1 MLFTL
6 EAVQA
11 LHGDALLLHFG
22 KPSAPELMVI
32 DGGPSTVYD
41 NHLQPRLLELKKAR
55 AGEKAPLPIR
65 AMMISHIDDDHI
77 NGLLSLLRDLDQ
89 HRKRGPLPFRI
100 DDFWFNSFDDLVGK
114 EAETVAVPSK
124 GARTGGGGVTTAA
137 VGAPVPPDADLGHT
151 AGLVLASVTQGREV
165 RNLVKKLGIPA
176 NNAFGKKL
184 IMLSAQPKPKI
195 APLTITVVAP
205 SKARRDELHVKWDK
219 ELVNKGLAK
228 TAAYVDK
235 SVANLSSIVMLVEA
249 GKKSMLLTGDARGD
263 DVLAGLRAV
272 GKIKGKKPLKLD
284 ILKLPHHGSIRDTD
298 TDFFELLP
306 AAHYVVS
313 ANGKYENPDLATMQ
327 MLSKVRTDDTFTI
340 HLTNHTPWLD
350 KFFASEKKK
359 KKRKYRVSYPEDT
372 SGRTVVNLG
381 DHLED

>member
-22 KPSAPELMVI
+22 QTSAPELMVI

-41 NHLQPRLLELKKAR
+41 NHLRPRLLELKKSR
-55 AGEKAPLPIR
+55 AGDKALPVR
-65 AMMISHIDDDHI
+65 AIMISHIDDDHI
-77 NGLLSLLRDLDQ
+77 NGILSLLRDLDQ
-89 HRKRGPLPFRI
+89 QRTRGPLPFRI

-114 EAETVAVPSK
+114 EAQTVAVPSK
-124 GARTGGGGVTTAA
+124 RARSDGEGLRTAA
-137 VGAPVPPDADLGHT
+137 VGSPVPPDADLSHT
-151 AGLVLASVTQGREV
+151 AGLVVASVTQGRDV
-165 RNLVKKLGIPA
+165 RDLVKTLGIPA
-176 NNAFGKKL
+176 NKAFGTKP
-184 IMLSAQPKPKI
+184 IMLSSQPKPKI

-205 SKARRDELHVKWDK
+205 SKARKDDLNVKWDK
-219 ELVNKGLAK
+219 VLVKKGLAK
-228 TAAYVDK
+228 TAAYVDT
-235 SVANLSSIVMLVEA
+235 SVENLSSIVMLVEA
-249 GKKSMLLTGDARGD
+249 GQKSMLLTGDARGD

-272 GKIKGKKPLKLD
+272 KKIAGKKPLKLD

-313 ANGKYENPDLATMQ
+313 ANGKYDNPDLATMQ
-327 MLSKVRTDDTFTI
+327 MLSKVRTDDNFTI

-350 KFFASEKKK
+350 KFFESEKKK
-359 KKRKYRVSYPEDT
+359 QRKYKVSYPEDT
-372 SGRTVVNLG
+372 GGRTIVNLG
-381 DHLED
+381 DELED

>member
-22 KPSAPELMVI
+22 NASAPELMVI

-41 NHLQPRLLELKKAR
+41 NHLQPRLLELKKGR
-55 AGEKAPLPIR
+55 AGDKAPLPIR

-77 NGLLSLLRDLDQ
+77 NGVLCLLRDLDQ
-89 HRKRGPLPFRI
+89 QRKRGPLPFRI

-114 EAETVAVPSK
+114 EAQTVAVPSK
-124 GARTGGGGVTTAA
+124 RAPGGGGGVKTAA
-137 VGAPVPPDADLGHT
+137 VGAPVPPDAALGHT
-151 AGLVLASVTQGREV
+151 AGLVVASVTQGREV
-165 RNLVKKLGIPA
+165 RNLVETLGIPA
-176 NNAFGKKL
+176 NKAFGEKL

-195 APLTITVVAP
+195 APLAITVLAP
-205 SKARRDELHVKWDK
+205 SKARKDDLNVKWDK
-219 ELVNKGLAK
+219 ELVKKGLAK
-228 TAAYVDK
+228 TAAYVDT
-235 SVANLSSIVMLVEA
+235 SIENLSSIVMLVEA

-272 GKIKGKKPLKLD
+272 GKITGKKPLKLD
-284 ILKLPHHGSIRDTD
+284 ILKLPHHGSIRDID
-298 TDFFELLP
+298 TDFFALLP

-327 MLSKVRTDDTFTI
+327 MLSKVRTDDNFTI

-359 KKRKYRVSYPEDT
+359 KRKYEVSYPEDT
-372 SGRTVVNLG
+372 NGRIIVNLG
-381 DHLED
+381 DDLED